1 MADYRDETE
10 KLKRNLTALVE
21 FSRAVN
27 SSRDLD
33 FTLENLLFSAMGKFL
48 ASRGAVALFEADE
61 LRLARSKG
69 LPEEEIDEF
78 PRVRREDDAERA
90 LRPFLDERGFAV
102 LQPIDSAR
110 ERLGYLMLGE
120 KITGKPYADEELEFL
135 GTVVNIAA
143 TGLENSRFIAELER
157 VNRDLDSRVNRLNSL
172 FELSKEFGV
181 LSDARSI
188 GKLLVYSILG
198 EALASTYAVAY
209 CDDGG
214 VRLLEST
221 APKSELKE
229 ALSCV
234 DVKEVREAAAGEAFC
249 ATRKRLADF
258 GFEAV
263 APMRLQNETRGIVLL
278 GKRADGRSYLDAD
291 LEFIQSVGS
300 LAIVALENRRLFNE
314 TLEKYKLEEELE
326 LAKEIQR
333 GLLPSAIPQTD
344 DFEIA
349 AASVSSRQV
358 GGDYYDV
365 IDLGEGR
372 TLVAVADV
380 SGKGAPA
387 SLLMAN
393 LQAFLK
399 SVVKRAMPLVEATA
413 LVNDLVA
420 ENTADGKFI
429 TFFWG
434 VLDGA
439 KKTFEYVNA
448 GHNPTI
454 LVREGKIRR
463 LDKGGLLLGVV
474 KTLAPYEREIV
485 ELRSG
490 DMIVMFTDGVT
501 EAMNSKGEEFSDAR
515 FDRLVTELG
524 DQSAQEA
531 LSECRRAVADYTEGE
546 PQSDDITLVCV
557 KVK

>member
-1 MADYRDETE
+1 MADFRDETE

-27 SSRDLD
+27 ASRDLD

-48 ASRGAVALFEADE
+48 ASRGAVALFEGGE
-61 LRLARSKG
+61 LRLARAKG
-69 LPEEEIDEF
+69 VADQAIEEF
-78 PRVRREDDAERA
+78 PRVGLEDDAERA
-90 LRPFLDERGFAV
+90 LRPFLDRRGFAV

-110 ERLGYLMLGE
+110 ERIGYLLLGE

-188 GKLLVYSILG
+188 GKLLVYSLLG

-209 CDDGG
+209 CDDGA
-214 VRLLEST
+214 VRVPEST

-229 ALSCV
+229 TLSCA
-234 DVKEVREAAAGEAFC
+234 DVRDVRQPATGETFC
-249 ATRKRLADF
+249 ENFKRLAAF
-258 GFEAV
+258 GFEAI
-263 APMRLQNETRGIVLL
+263 APMRLQNETRGIILL
-278 GKRADGRSYLDAD
+278 GKRADGRPHLGAD

-333 GLLPSAIPQTD
+333 GLLPSEIPQTD
-344 DFEIA
+344 HFEIA

-365 IDLGEGR
+365 IDLGEER

-399 SVVKRAMPLVEATA
+399 SVVKRDMPLAEATA

-454 LVREGKIRR
+454 LLREGKIRW

-490 DMIVMFTDGVT
+490 DLIVMFTDGVT
-501 EAMNSKGEEFSDAR
+501 EAMNAKGEEFSDAR
-515 FDRLVTELG
+515 FERLVARLG
-524 DQSAQEA
+524 DGSAREA
-531 LSECRRAVADYTEGE
+531 LAACRDAVADYTKGE

-557 KVK
+557 KAK